1 MPPCNCWE
9 DPVPDPRSA
18 NHQLSPLTCLID
30 QLVCTASLLPLP
42 PHPLASMTHP
52 PWSVLTIRHWS
63 PTGILNSN
71 IVWKMGNAEKKFILT
86 LRTSHSSPKPD
97 ENHFWIIC
105 YCRLSM
111 PLSFYFVVNK
121 IFKFNFKFLLAQFFR
136 FHMEVASC
144 GNLSLPFW
152 LTSLSMI
159 ISSCIHVA
167 VNGII
172 SFFLWLSNIQSTSC
186 EMLGWMKHKLESR
199 LLGEISITSDIQ
211 ITPPLWQKV
220 KN

>member
-1 MPPCNCWE
+1 MLRKSLYLRCG
-9 DPVPDPRSA
+9 
-18 NHQLSPLTCLID
+18 PLTHSLNLMKIILEL
-30 QLVCTASLLPLP
+30 LVIVGY
-42 PHPLASMTHP
+42 
-52 PWSVLTIRHWS
+52 PWFY
-63 PTGILNSN
+63 P
-71 IVWKMGNAEKKFILT
+71 FILLYT
-86 LRTSHSSPKPD
+86 
-97 ENHFWIIC
+97 I
-105 YCRLSM
+105 
-111 PLSFYFVVNK
+111 K

-167 VNGII
+167 VNGVI

-199 LLGEISITSDIQ
+199 LLGEISITSDRQ
-211 ITPPLWQKV
+211 KTPPLW
-220 KN
+220 

>member
-1 MPPCNCWE
+1 MLRKSLYLRCG
-9 DPVPDPRSA
+9 
-18 NHQLSPLTCLID
+18 PLTHSLNLMKIILEL
-30 QLVCTASLLPLP
+30 LVIVGY
-42 PHPLASMTHP
+42 
-52 PWSVLTIRHWS
+52 PWFY
-63 PTGILNSN
+63 P
-71 IVWKMGNAEKKFILT
+71 FILLYT
-86 LRTSHSSPKPD
+86 
-97 ENHFWIIC
+97 I
-105 YCRLSM
+105 
-111 PLSFYFVVNK
+111 K

-167 VNGII
+167 VNGVI

-199 LLGEISITSDIQ
+199 LLGEVLITSDIQ
-211 ITPPLWQKV
+211 MTPPLWQKA